1 MSIITEQNILTNPQ
15 LGRMQRPGTGQT
27 IASYAFSNKNYEMN
41 MYKVAAQ
48 VSSSWTAPQSYSPSV
63 DVAEVVENQ
72 TENGGA
78 AGEPTLSSPTQYG
91 TNGGAALTENAEQKS
106 PLEQVAKVM
115 ADEATE
121 VLPVVIDYYSSAV
134 KSEVTKQDGQQG
146 PVASGGLF
154 NGYEAMNQYYQNA
167 MTEEI
172 TAPTPIEG
180 TGLRSVMNPQM
191 DRVDGTAAKAASPG
205 SDNPQANR
213 GASRAPVENPQASRG
228 KVGGPSA
235 KKKPYG
241 LGKYLSSSK
250 AQDHAAMRGI
260 GGYTGDRQR
269 AMVHRSPY
277 GNRPMFHSVDVS
289 QDATSYS

>member
-1 MSIITEQNILTNPQ
+1 
-15 LGRMQRPGTGQT
+15 
-27 IASYAFSNKNYEMN
+27 
-41 MYKVAAQ
+41 MYKVASQ
-48 VSSSWTAPQSYSPSV
+48 VNSTWTAPQSYSPSV

-228 KVGGPSA
+228 KVAGPSA
-235 KKKPYG
+235 KKANPQSMFHAGDDRVLYQVRDR
-241 LGKYLSSSK
+241 SK
-250 AQDHAAMRGI
+250 AVHRWLGRRPMHAAARPPAMIFDYSDNSQVNRG
-260 GGYTGDRQR
+260 
-269 AMVHRSPY
+269 S
-277 GNRPMFHSVDVS
+277 
-289 QDATSYS
+289 